1 MLTLTQLSD
10 LAKIQNIDLFA
21 GLTLPEGSPLNRDTL
36 INSILMRCGLNY
48 PNFADPNVMQSAITV
63 WSAQNQYTFE
73 HVAKIYTASY
83 SPIENYDRYEDMET
97 NRDRNM
103 SDDTISNS
111 SKNEA
116 VNSSNTVTNDLTR
129 TDDLTTQHSGKDSTV
144 DENTTSAYDAT
155 TYQPVDKSTT
165 DFTHGEKVTD
175 TGTVKNTGT
184 VSTIA
189 NSTTGDTAN
198 SSSNK
203 DILENEKTT
212 QNNHIRGNIGVTTAT
227 AMQEAE
233 YEMLGKLNPYDF
245 IAGLF
250 ENSLTLFVY

>member
-10 LAKIQNIDLFA
+10 LAKVQHIDLFE
-21 GLTLPEGSPLNRDTL
+21 GLTLPEGSPLDRDVI

-48 PNFADPNVMQSAITV
+48 PNYADPYVMASAIAV

-73 HVAKIYTASY
+73 HVGKIYKADY

-97 NRDRNM
+97 NRDRTM
-103 SDDTISNS
+103 DDITKNTG
-111 SKNEA
+111 SKTEG
-116 VNSSNTVTNDLTR
+116 VTTSR
-129 TDDLTTQHSGKDSTV
+129 TTSHSGTDTTT
-144 DENTTSAYDAT
+144 DTAETSAYDSS
-155 TYQPVDKSTT
+155 TYQPTDKTT
-165 DFTHGEKVTD
+165 SSLLHGESVTD
-175 TGTVKNTGT
+175 GG
-184 VSTIA
+184 
-189 NSTTGDTAN
+189 NSTKTTTNNLTND
-198 SSSNK
+198 K
-203 DILENEKTT
+203 DVTENEKTT